1 MMEVKVLT
9 EFENQSTLLGSVRKC
24 VQNYEM
30 IEDGDI
36 IAVGASGGKDSTAL
50 LCVLAVMRRFYP
62 VKYQLKAISVDLG
75 LSNMDFS
82 PLTELCESLG
92 VEHFVV
98 KTDIAEVVFNAKK
111 ESSPCSLCSKMRRG
125 ALHREAE
132 RLGCTKVAL
141 GHNKD
146 DVSVTLMLNILYA
159 GKIEVFWPKNTPD
172 DRGMTL
178 IRPLIYTSEK
188 TVKEFCRKNS
198 IPIIKNTCPMDK
210 HTERERVKQMIAEL
224 EREHRGVSHRIFR
237 AIEKSEID
245 GFINPDAKEK

>member
-1 MMEVKVLT
+1 MR
-9 EFENQSTLLGSVRKC
+9 EFDKQAALLGNVRRC
-24 VQNYEM
+24 VQNYNM
-30 IEDGDI
+30 IEENDV

-50 LCVLAVMRRFYP
+50 LCALALMRRFYP
-62 VKYQLKAISVDLG
+62 VKYELKAISVDLG
-75 LSNMDFS
+75 FGDMDFA
-82 PLTELCESLG
+82 PLTELCRSLDT
-92 VEHFVV
+92 EHVIV
-98 KTDIAEVVFNAKK
+98 KTDISEIVFNAKK

-125 ALHREAE
+125 ALHGEAE

-172 DRGMTL
+172 ERGMTL

-198 IPIIKNTCPMDK
+198 IPIIRNTCPMDK
-210 HTERERVKQMIAEL
+210 HTERERVKQMISEL
-224 EREHRGVSHRIFR
+224 EKEHKGVTHRIFR
-237 AIEKSEID
+237 AIEKSQID
-245 GFINPDAKEK
+245 GFIDPDICKIIKEK

>member
-50 LCVLAVMRRFYP
+50 LCALAVMRRFYP

-82 PLTELCESLG
+82 PLTELCENLD

>member
-1 MMEVKVLT
+1 MKGLT
-9 EFENQSTLLGSVRKC
+9 EFKNQSSVLGSVRRC
-24 VQNYEM
+24 VQAYGM
-30 IEDGDI
+30 IEKGDV

-50 LCVLAVMRRFYP
+50 LCALALMRRFYP
-62 VKYQLKAISVDLG
+62 VKYDVKAISIDLG
-75 LSNMDFS
+75 LEGMDFS
-82 PLTELCESLG
+82 PLTELCKSLE
-92 VEHFVV
+92 VQHIIV
-98 KTDIAEVVFNAKK
+98 KTEISDVVFNAKK

-146 DVSVTLMLNILYA
+146 DVSVTFMLNVLYA

-172 DRGMTL
+172 ERGMTL

-188 TVKEFCRKNS
+188 TVKEFCRKNNL
-198 IPIIKNTCPMDK
+198 PIVKNACPMDK
-210 HTERERVKQMIAEL
+210 HTERERVKNMIAEL
-224 EREHRGVSHRIFR
+224 EKEHRGVTHRIFR

-245 GFINPDAKEK
+245 GFVNPDKSNGDF

>member
-1 MMEVKVLT
+1 MT
-9 EFENQSTLLGSVRKC
+9 EFEKQSTLLAGVRKS

-50 LCVLAVMRRFYP
+50 LCALAVMRRFYP
-62 VKYQLKAISVDLG
+62 IKYQLKAISVDLG
-75 LSNMDFS
+75 FGNMDFS
-82 PLTELCESLG
+82 PLTELCRSLD
-92 VEHFVV
+92 VQHVIV
-98 KTDIAEVVFNAKK
+98 KTDISEVVFNAKK

-172 DRGMTL
+172 EKGMTL

-188 TVKEFCRKNS
+188 TVSEFCRKNN

-210 HTERERVKQMIAEL
+210 HTERERVKQMIAGL
-224 EREHRGVSHRIFR
+224 EKEHRGVIHRIFR

-245 GFINPDAKEK
+245 GFINPDLKRNKDE